1 MKLKKINPFLILAC
15 IAVVLGV
22 GVYAVNSGALA
33 TFGVQPFSTIQSGV
47 VQGATPAQPA
57 GVQGANYQPVLTST
71 LVDAVTGAPIST
83 AYDVQYDITN
93 LQGAK
98 RIVTAGSGTNVNVD
112 IGEAYVATVKP
123 SSTYYAA
130 SFSGKIANPTTVL
143 SMALKRENTGNL
155 WINNDPVNG
164 TTRNA
169 IVATPDTATAGGTL
183 NPTVYLQG
191 VTVNRIIGDKALAFS
206 VDYNATQYKNV
217 SFGQVT
223 CPNGTVVTPVAY
235 QTATSNALATG
246 STTNKTV
253 KIDCEV
259 QSSQSIAVPVNI
271 ELQAAFT
278 GADQNAT
285 FKVLDFAT
293 FTNTQTGLFEYGT
306 ANDAGAD
313 TNSATNP
320 TAVMYYT
327 N

>member
-1 MKLKKINPFLILAC
+1 MKSKQSNTLIA
-15 IAVVLGV
+15 IAAFVLIVAGA
-22 GVYAVNSGALA
+22 VYMINSGALV
-33 TFGVQPFSTIQSGV
+33 GVGLQPFSTIQSGV

-112 IGEAYVATVKP
+112 IGESYVATVKP

-143 SMALKRENTGNL
+143 AMALKRENTGTI

-169 IVATPDTATAGGTL
+169 IVTTPDTATAGGTL

-191 VTVNRIIGDKALAFS
+191 VTVNRILGDKALAFS
-206 VDYNATQYKNV
+206 VDYNATQYKNMT
-217 SFGQVT
+217 FGQVT

-235 QTATSNALATG
+235 QTATANALATG

-271 ELQAAFT
+271 ELQASFT
-278 GADQNAT
+278 GSDANAT

-293 FTNTQTGLFEYGT
+293 FTNTQTGAFEYGT
-306 ANDAGAD
+306 ENDAGAD

-327 N
+327 S